1 MATKKL
7 LPLAAMEAI
16 MKKAGADRVSDKS
29 KDALKD
35 VLENIASEIAERAV
49 RLAQHSGRVT
59 VKGSDIKLASRYGE
73 R

>member
-16 MKKAGADRVSDKS
+16 MKKAGAERVSDKS
-29 KDALKD
+29 KEALKD
-35 VLENIASEIAERAV
+35 VMENIALDIAERAV